1 MSIVPA
7 LGYSYA
13 RMFEDAGW
21 TGEQLMDVKSVVPL
35 EELGMYSEVDRTYLL
50 LQLSR
55 VRDYKRAERRRQMGL
70 PPRQAIIIAVVSQ
83 RQKPLFVVLDTSCI
97 YES

>member
-1 MSIVPA
+1 MPA

-21 TGEQLMDVKSVVPL
+21 TGERLMDVKSDVPL
-35 EELGMYSEVDRTYLL
+35 EELGMYSEVDKTYLL

-55 VRDYKRAERRRQMGL
+55 VRDYKRAERRRQRGL
-70 PPRQAIIIAVVSQ
+70 PPRSSKYHSRCLTAPEATFCCT
-83 RQKPLFVVLDTSCI
+83 RCI
-97 YES
+97 MHIKS